1 MPPADPPIIVPRR
14 DQGRAI
20 ASVLAEAF
28 KDYPLFTYA
37 LPNPN
42 TREQSLQVLFEVMVT
57 YTMKYGKIYATSDQ
71 LEGVLCCLPK
81 EAMLISS
88 WGMIKSGAA
97 RVPLKMGL
105 GFIRRQGV
113 TTKVIDAL
121 RAKHANFPHTY
132 LWTIGVKPDLKG
144 QGHAGRLVRHLLNEL
159 AAKNEPCYLETSR
172 ESNARLYEHLG
183 FKVMERHDMP
193 DLQVTTWAML
203 WKKDK

>member
-1 MPPADPPIIVPRR
+1 MLPVDPPIIVPCK

-20 ASVLAEAF
+20 ASTLAKAF
-28 KDYPLFTYA
+28 VDYPLFTYGI
-37 LPNPN
+37 PDPS
-42 TREQSLQVLFEVMVT
+42 RRGQSLQVLFEVMVT

-97 RVPLKMGL
+97 RIPLKMGL
-105 GFIRRQGV
+105 GFIRRQVV
-113 TTKVIDAL
+113 TTKVIEAL

-172 ESNARLYEHLG
+172 ESNVRLYEHLG
-183 FKVMERHDMP
+183 FKVMETCALP
-193 DLQVTTWAML
+193 DLKITTWAML
-203 WKKDK
+203 WKKEW